1 MASKVFKLNK
11 WEKIHLV
18 ETYERL
24 LLEQGF
30 AWYMDEVNEV
40 GPCIGLSDLNYRHHW
55 EERQYLIGEELD
67 GEAYVKAIYKARDE
81 FGKTVDTERWL
92 VYRRAIGD
100 EERDWVIPVPTPPS
114 APVTV
119 NVDDLPF

>member
-1 MASKVFKLNK
+1 MVEFQRNK

-40 GPCIGLSDLNYRHHW
+40 GPCIGLSDLNYRHHFSLLTVW
-55 EERQYLIGEELD
+55 LTSSRSEPPTMHAQYSPGGFLAATII
-67 GEAYVKAIYKARDE
+67 V
-81 FGKTVDTERWL
+81 F
-92 VYRRAIGD
+92 
-100 EERDWVIPVPTPPS
+100 PQ
-114 APVTV
+114 
-119 NVDDLPF
+119 